1 MNDRI
6 FLDTNILIYVYSDT
20 EKNKQNIARK
30 LISDHKSYVS
40 TQVLQELTNILT
52 KKFNV
57 SWIEVQNTLKESR
70 QNNLLHINTLDT
82 IIDACT
88 IAKKYKFSFYDC
100 LIIAAAIQCNC
111 KMLYSEDMQHGQ
123 IIESQI
129 KIVNPFL

>member
-1 MNDRI
+1 MI